1 MLSFIIIATIVLC
14 ILLGYKTKI
23 NTGFFAIVASYIIGC
38 FIMGM
43 KGKEVIATWP
53 ISIFFIIFSVS
64 LFYNIAITNGTLD
77 ILSQHLLYK
86 SRKKPQLLP
95 FAIFLGTTLVAG
107 LGAGYYTAI
116 ALFGP
121 ITILLCN
128 KTGLKKLVGAVAVN
142 CGALVGGNFMTSSNG
157 IVFKNLIEE
166 TGIVENG
173 YGYASVIFVTTLI
186 ISLIILSLLLF
197 LDRKSMKQLK
207 ELDIDKPDSFNDKQ
221 KKTIYL
227 ILTMVLVV
235 LGLPTLK
242 ILLPNVEAIAYVNS
256 KIDIALLAFVF
267 TVIGLLMNLASEKEI
282 VAKVPWNT
290 LIMISGVGMLIA
302 IAIEAGTI
310 DLLAGWI
317 GTNVPV
323 NLVPIA
329 LCVIGGFMSFFSSTI
344 GVVTPTLFPMVP
356 ALAASTGLDPAIL
369 FTAIVAGAQAT
380 SISPFSSGGSLLLG
394 SCDESEKDEMFSQMM
409 FIGAP
414 SILAVTTILVTIVA
428 LVLL

>member
-1 MLSFIIIATIVLC
+1 MLSFIIVATIVLC
-14 ILLGYKTKI
+14 IVLGYKTKI
-23 NTGFFAIVASYIIGC
+23 NTGLFAIVASYIIGC
-38 FIMGM
+38 FIMDM

-95 FAIFLGTTLVAG
+95 FAIFLGTTLVAA
-107 LGAGYYTAI
+107 LGAGYYTSL

-166 TGIVENG
+166 TGIVDNA
-173 YGYASVIFVTTLI
+173 YGYTGVIFITTLFISI
-186 ISLIILSLLLF
+186 IIICSLLF
-197 LDRKSMKQLK
+197 VDRKNMKGLK
-207 ELDIDKPDSFNDKQ
+207 ALDIDKPESFNLKQ

-227 ILTMVLVV
+227 ILTMVVVV
-235 LGLPTLK
+235 LALPLLK
-242 ILLPNVEAIAYVNS
+242 SLFPDVASIAYVNS
-256 KIDIALLAFVF
+256 KIDISLIAIMF
-267 TVIGLLMNLASEKEI
+267 TVIGLMMGLASEKEI
-282 VAKVPWNT
+282 IAKVPWNT
-290 LIMISGVGMLIA
+290 ILMICGVGMLIA

-310 DLLAGWI
+310 DLLASWI
-317 GTNVPV
+317 STNVPTS
-323 NLVPIA
+323 LVPIA
-329 LCVIGGFMSFFSSTI
+329 LCIIGGFMSFFSSTL
-344 GVVTPTLFPMVP
+344 GVVAPTLFPMVP
-356 ALAASTGLDPAIL
+356 MLAETTGLNPAIL
-369 FTAIVAGAQAT
+369 FAAIIAGAQAT

-394 SCDESEKDEMFSQMM
+394 SCDEEEKDEMFTQMM
-409 FIGAP
+409 FVGAP
-414 SILAVTTILVTIVA
+414 LNLAITTVIVTFVA